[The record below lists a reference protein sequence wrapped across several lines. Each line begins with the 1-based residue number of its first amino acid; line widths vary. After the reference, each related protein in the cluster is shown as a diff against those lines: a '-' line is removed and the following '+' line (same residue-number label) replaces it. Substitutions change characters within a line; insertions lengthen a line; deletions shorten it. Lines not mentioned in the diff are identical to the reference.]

1 MSTKRTKLTKR
12 AVEAIQ
18 PAAGDQFLWDA
29 QLPGFG
35 LRIYPS
41 GAKVYLYQW
50 KRSGRTRRIKLG
62 RHGEATAD
70 GTMGA
75 ELARKRAMVAAGQ
88 VNEGKDPSQLQGL
101 GSSNPTIADLAD
113 LWRKEGSAQKRRST
127 LSMDWSQLVN
137 HVLPLI
143 GQIRLNALKRAHLER
158 LVLDISQGK
167 TQRDDG
173 PSQAG
178 QARERPRSRRI
189 VRGGPGAA
197 ARALSV
203 VAAMLEFAIA
213 RELRADNPARGV
225 KKPKQQ
231 TIERMLSEAE
241 IVRLGDVLRE
251 LEAEG
256 MSWQPIEVV
265 RLLLLTGCRRNEAL
279 FLRWEE
285 VSFER
290 ARLELPRT
298 KTGKSVRPLTL
309 PALELLER
317 LRQRRDEA
325 GRSSP
330 WVFPSPRG
338 EGPYIG
344 VQKSWGK
351 IRGRAELDDVRLHD
365 LRHNFA
371 SWAVA
376 FGGNLYVVGK
386 VLGHRHGQSTER
398 YAHIQDDPARN
409 AANLA
414 ATPISGWLEGPS
426 AVTGAGDVRPNTAPA
441 GGPVGLRKVN
451 Q

>member
-18 PAAGDQFLWDA
+18 PAAADQFLWDA

-88 VNEGKDPSQLQGL
+88 VNEGKDPAQLQGL

-143 GQIRLNALKRAHLER
+143 GPIRLNALKRAHLER

-167 TQRDDG
+167 TRRDDG
-173 PSQAG
+173 PSQVG
-178 QARERPRSRRI
+178 QARARSRRV

-203 VAAMLEFAIA
+203 VGAMLEFAVA

-241 IVRLGDVLRE
+241 TVRLGDALRE

-298 KTGKSVRPLTL
+298 KTGRSVRPLTS
-309 PALELLER
+309 PALELLEK
-317 LRQRRDEA
+317 LRRQRDEA
-325 GRSSP
+325 GQVSP

-344 VQKSWGK
+344 VQKSWGR
-351 IRGRAELDDVRLHD
+351 IRGRAGLDDVRLHD

-426 AVTGAGDVRPNTAPA
+426 AVTGAGDVRLGDAPPA
-441 GGPVGLRKVN
+441 IGRGDLRRVR